1 MLSQRRNQDEKTGN
15 FFSFGRGNL
24 QMKKLSFRIWLF
36 IIILLIS
43 LLSIFV
49 SPYGFTLFQKGV
61 LIVSVEQ
68 NSSSFEAGLR
78 QGQIIT
84 AIDGKSIANIADF
97 SNYIEEKFPSEK
109 AVKTIIT
116 TKDSDI
122 ILYSNNAPNITV
134 SNIPKTSIKTGLD
147 LSGGARALVQAEGKE
162 LSSDEINDLVSITK
176 NRLNVYGLLDINVKA
191 ILDLSGNRFMLIEI
205 AGATPKD
212 LRSMIESQ
220 GKFEAK
226 IGNDTVFIGGDRDV
240 ASVCRNDATCARIE
254 TCQQDSSGRSYYCK
268 FIFTIYLSEDA
279 AKRHA
284 DITNTIDVN
293 ATNPEYL
300 SKPLELYVD
309 DELVD
314 TLLISRDLK
323 GQVTTQIA
331 VSGSGTGETQDDA
344 YKAAE
349 ENMHKLQTILI
360 TGSLPYKLEIAKLDT
375 ISPLLGQNFVK
386 YIIIA
391 GIAALISASILIF
404 IRYKKLKQSLTVILI
419 SLAEILIILGIAA
432 IIDWNLDLA
441 SIAGI
446 LASIG
451 TGFDDQIVI
460 LDESLH
466 KSSQSLKQKIKNAFA
481 IIMGAYF
488 TVLVSLLPLMW
499 AGGGLLK
506 GFAITT
512 IIGISIGVFITRPA
526 FGDILKRMED

>member
-1 MLSQRRNQDEKTGN
+1 
-15 FFSFGRGNL
+15 
-24 QMKKLSFRIWLF
+24 MKKLSFRIWLL
-36 IIILLIS
+36 IILLVLS
-43 LLSIFV
+43 LVSIFV
-49 SPYGFTLFQKGV
+49 SPNGITIFQKGI
-61 LIVSVEQ
+61 LITSVEQ
-68 NSSSFEAGLR
+68 NSSAFQYGLR

-84 AIDGKSIANIADF
+84 AIDGKPIDNITDY
-97 SNYIEEKFPSEK
+97 SNYIQGKFPSEDE
-109 AVKTIIT
+109 VKMTIT
-116 TKDSDI
+116 TKELSV
-122 ILYSNNAPNITV
+122 ILYSSNAPNITV
-134 SNIPKTSIKTGLD
+134 SSIPKTNLKAGLD
-147 LSGGARALVQAEGKE
+147 LAGGARALVEAQGKD
-162 LSSDEINDLVSITK
+162 LSSSEINDLVAITL
-176 NRLNVYGLLDINVKA
+176 NRFNVYGLSDITVRP
-191 ILDLSGNRFMLIEI
+191 ISDLSGKRYMLIEI
-205 AGATPKD
+205 AGATPTD
-212 LRSMIESQ
+212 LRSMIENQ

-226 IGNDTVFIGGDRDV
+226 IGNETVFIGGNKDV

-254 TCQQDSSGRSYYCK
+254 SCDQDSSSGTYFCK
-268 FIFTIYLSEDA
+268 FSFSIYLSEEA

-284 DITNTIDVN
+284 NITNGIDVN

-300 SKPLELYVD
+300 SKPLDLYVD
-309 DELVD
+309 DVLVES
-314 TLLISRDLK
+314 LLISKDLK
-323 GQVTTQIA
+323 GQVTTQVS
-331 VSGSGTGETQDDA
+331 VSGSGSGATQDDA

-349 ENMHKLQTILI
+349 DDMHKLQTILI
-360 TGSLPYKLEIAKLDT
+360 TGSLPYKLEIVKLDT

-391 GIAALISASILIF
+391 GIAALISASLIIF
-404 IRYKKLKQSLTVILI
+404 IRYKKLKQSLIVILI
-419 SLAEILIILGIAA
+419 SLSEIIIILGIAA
-432 IIDWNLDLA
+432 LIDWNLDLA

-466 KSSQSLKQKIKNAFA
+466 KTAQSLKQKIKMAFA

-512 IIGISIGVFITRPA
+512 IIGISVGVFITRPA